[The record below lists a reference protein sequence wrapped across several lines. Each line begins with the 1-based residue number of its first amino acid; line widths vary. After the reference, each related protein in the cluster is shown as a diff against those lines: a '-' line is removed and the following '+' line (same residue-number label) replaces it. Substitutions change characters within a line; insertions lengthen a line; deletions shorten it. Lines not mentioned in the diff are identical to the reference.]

1 LRACAIEFG
10 GNWKDHLPFVE
21 FIYNNNYQATIRMA
35 PYKALYGRKCR
46 TLVCSEEVGDQN
58 LMGLEFVQDTSE
70 KIRIIKD

>member
-1 LRACAIEFG
+1 M
-10 GNWKDHLPFVE
+10 E
-21 FIYNNNYQATIRMA
+21 FIYNNNYQATIKMA

>member
-10 GNWKDHLPFVE
+10 GNWKDHLPLVE

-35 PYKALYGRKCR
+35 PYKALYGRKYR

>member
-1 LRACAIEFG
+1 M
-10 GNWKDHLPFVE
+10 E

>member
-1 LRACAIEFG
+1 M
-10 GNWKDHLPFVE
+10 E

-58 LMGLEFVQDTSE
+58 LMGLEIVQDTSE
-70 KIRIIKD
+70 KIRIIND